1 MLDYRLIEAFAAVI
15 TEKGFEKASE
25 KLGLTQSAVS
35 QRIKQLEELMG
46 KILIKRTTPPEVT
59 DEGKKLFRHF
69 MQVDFLESEYIRTEQ
84 SENTEEYLKFPV
96 GVNAD
101 SLGTWFLP
109 SIGGFARKNHLTLEI
124 ITADQ
129 SETDLLL
136 KSGDVL
142 GCISSSEKSIQ
153 GCRKEYL
160 GMMRYIAVASPVFY
174 NMYFRNGFN
183 SEAVSAAPSVY
194 FNRSDNL
201 LKQFLSDKITADL
214 KNIAINY
221 IPSYETFIQAIMMDL
236 GYGIVPEIQAQKY
249 LAEKKLLN
257 IYPDHYINLKLYWHC
272 WNIDSLLIRTFTDN
286 LIKKSAAYLKK
297 H

>member
-46 KILIKRTTPPEVT
+46 KILIKRSNPPELT
-59 DEGKKLFRHF
+59 NEGRKLYRHF
-69 MQVDFLESEYIRTEQ
+69 TQVDFLESEYIRSEQ
-84 SENTEEYLKFPV
+84 SGNAEEYLKFPV
-96 GVNAD
+96 GLNAD
-101 SLGTWFLP
+101 SLSTWFLP
-109 SIGGFARKNHLTLEI
+109 SVGSFVRKNYLTLEI

-160 GMMRYIAVASPVFY
+160 GMMRYIAVASPHFY
-174 NMYFRNGFN
+174 KKYFKTGFN
-183 SEAVSAAPSVY
+183 SKALSAAPSVY

-201 LKQFLSDKITADL
+201 LEQFLSGKIIADL
-214 KNIAINY
+214 KNIPINY
-221 IPSYETFIQAIMMDL
+221 VPSYDTFIEAIMMDL

-249 LAEKKLLN
+249 IAEKKLLN
-257 IYPDHYINLKLYWHC
+257 IYPDHSINLKLYWHC

-286 LIKKSAAYLKK
+286 LIRKSASFLKK
-297 H
+297 